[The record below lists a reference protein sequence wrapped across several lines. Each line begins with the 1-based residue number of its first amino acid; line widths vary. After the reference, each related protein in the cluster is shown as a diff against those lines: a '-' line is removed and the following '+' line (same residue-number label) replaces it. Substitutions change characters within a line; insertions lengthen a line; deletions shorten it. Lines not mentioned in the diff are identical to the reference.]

1 MADSKISDLPESADP
16 NPLSKVITA
25 YNGQNY
31 QVPLTSLVSSA
42 SAPKF
47 VFYLNSSGTAN
58 RNSTSESLNF
68 IDGAN
73 NYQIATTRFAS
84 YTECIHWLNRNIVS
98 GGLADIIFETN
109 ITETRNNEY
118 AAGTSTPIEMNV
130 YGNKVMGEYFSLG
143 VFGETPTSSNIG
155 ARKTLTISG
164 TAHQN
169 IVNYIQFWN
178 AGRTTYAGLKF
189 DIRNLNPIGRGFGL
203 FRFSYSAGGYNFIQG
218 CTIKVDAG
226 NSSYAIPRLIE
237 GDSGNIFLSPL
248 QGYWRSGFD
257 RTDPFFAG
265 SPLAA
270 LEVQVGS
277 TTNGIINLFDVVRG
291 SNSGITEFSYAGYG
305 ANAYTANARIHAIGN
320 VSVTNFCYIDSS
332 SLFSTNG
339 MGATKTSSGSFAA
352 TQCFKAIAFN
362 TITLTKYDGTLS
374 STSGLTSQILPGAKK
389 FHSDSTANVDY
400 RLSGTSSSSFSASN
414 TSVINATTYSK

>member
-1 MADSKISDLPESADP
+1 
-16 NPLSKVITA
+16 
-25 YNGQNY
+25 
-31 QVPLTSLVSSA
+31 
-42 SAPKF
+42 
-47 VFYLNSSGTAN
+47 
-58 RNSTSESLNF
+58 
-68 IDGAN
+68 
-73 NYQIATTRFAS
+73 
-84 YTECIHWLNRNIVS
+84 
-98 GGLADIIFETN
+98 
-109 ITETRNNEY
+109 
-118 AAGTSTPIEMNV
+118 
-130 YGNKVMGEYFSLG
+130 MGEYFSLG